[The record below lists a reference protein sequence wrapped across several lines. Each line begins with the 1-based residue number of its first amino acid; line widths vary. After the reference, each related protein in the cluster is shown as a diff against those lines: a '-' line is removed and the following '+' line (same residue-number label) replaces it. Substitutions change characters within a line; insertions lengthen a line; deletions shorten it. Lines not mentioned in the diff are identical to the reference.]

1 MHVCSL
7 DALIFVPRPVSDGIN
22 LLCSSAG
29 LCSRSRTATSRV
41 IRKYGSWSMA
51 HGIMQRSR
59 REPST
64 RGNDDENDGAAWI
77 AGNAC
82 WPMFESSE
90 NPKIARAWVGVPRG
104 SYGVDGDAL
113 LDADDVGV
121 HLADVAHVV
130 EDEGLRGRKGR
141 NQRVSGRIRTR

>member
-1 MHVCSL
+1 ML
-7 DALIFVPRPVSDGIN
+7 
-22 LLCSSAG
+22 
-29 LCSRSRTATSRV
+29 
-41 IRKYGSWSMA
+41 
-51 HGIMQRSR
+51 
-59 REPST
+59 
-64 RGNDDENDGAAWI
+64 
-77 AGNAC
+77 
-82 WPMFESSE
+82 ESSE
-90 NPKIARAWVGVPRG
+90 NPKMARACVRDPRG